1 MYHSYPSSSPYLL
14 PTGPPGPPTNN
25 TLPSLSGFD
34 RINQV
39 AAHGGPSATVPS
51 AAVTPPVNSPQSPNQ
66 RLPPVNGIPLE
77 PKIEKNLEIASN
89 NPPSCDAYGQPLQA
103 QPPAPPQP
111 QPTASSAVS
120 TATAVPANASPNS
133 RPGSA
138 YQQPQI
144 QPRRDSDG
152 QQDEQAKV
160 EDRTSRKVE
169 VYKYYERDAGTAV
182 EEHFKRALDWANSNN
197 REGAPTPMNQ
207 RGLPNSFWQ
216 QSTANHLNGSTHSAT
231 STSSVSTTSYA
242 DFYSD
247 QLQQA
252 AAAGLHP
259 YAQEWGNFLSA
270 HPAQTGYVNRSA
282 QHYTNYSRFHQAS
295 ATPFG
300 WPSRLVGTQVKGEWS
315 AADYQAAA
323 ALQGATG
330 LHNAASDLSHYST
343 AAAAAAYS
351 NMTGL
356 ETSLQDTTSKESMYW
371 PSSF

>member
-1 MYHSYPSSSPYLL
+1 
-14 PTGPPGPPTNN
+14 
-25 TLPSLSGFD
+25 
-34 RINQV
+34 
-39 AAHGGPSATVPS
+39 
-51 AAVTPPVNSPQSPNQ
+51 
-66 RLPPVNGIPLE
+66 
-77 PKIEKNLEIASN
+77 
-89 NPPSCDAYGQPLQA
+89 
-103 QPPAPPQP
+103 
-111 QPTASSAVS
+111 
-120 TATAVPANASPNS
+120 
-133 RPGSA
+133 
-138 YQQPQI
+138 
-144 QPRRDSDG
+144 
-152 QQDEQAKV
+152 
-160 EDRTSRKVE
+160 
-169 VYKYYERDAGTAV
+169 
-182 EEHFKRALDWANSNN
+182 
-197 REGAPTPMNQ
+197 MNQ

-351 NMTGL
+351 NMTGKSKIEL
-356 ETSLQDTTSKESMYW
+356 VWYSIISLSVNEIRKRRLGPTILIFCSE
-371 PSSF
+371 